1 MTDYCVCSLLCDVL
15 TVVLVNCDFVLC
27 FQWISVSDQASKVQR
42 CRRAAD
48 LERQHGH
55 FVDDPLL
62 NGQPVQLPE

>member
-1 MTDYCVCSLLCDVL
+1 MDV
-15 TVVLVNCDFVLC
+15 
-27 FQWISVSDQASKVQR
+27 IPVSDQASKVQR

-62 NGQPVQLPE
+62 NGQPVQLVAGIVVHSSYAMLLLC

>member
-1 MTDYCVCSLLCDVL
+1 MDV
-15 TVVLVNCDFVLC
+15 
-27 FQWISVSDQASKVQR
+27 ISVSDQASKVQR

-48 LERQHGH
+48 IERQHGH

>member
-1 MTDYCVCSLLCDVL
+1 MDVIP
-15 TVVLVNCDFVLC
+15 VF
-27 FQWISVSDQASKVQR
+27 DQASKVQR

-62 NGQPVQLPE
+62 NGQPVNI

>member
-1 MTDYCVCSLLCDVL
+1 MERAVRESCPGRWLRQRHGGGSLIVDV
-15 TVVLVNCDFVLC
+15 
-27 FQWISVSDQASKVQR
+27 IPVSDQASKVQR